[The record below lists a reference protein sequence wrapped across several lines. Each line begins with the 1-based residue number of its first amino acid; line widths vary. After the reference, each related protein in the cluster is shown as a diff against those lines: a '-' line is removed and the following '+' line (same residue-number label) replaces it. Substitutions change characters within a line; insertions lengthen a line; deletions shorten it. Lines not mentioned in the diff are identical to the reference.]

1 MTDSRRGSG
10 ETPEELANVVRDKA
24 RSAATLA
31 LRTGLEDIE
40 DRHGQYV
47 ADKVAALVDVAGV
60 FAGLNDPVTARR
72 GRPQPEDDEPYEF
85 KPVGSL

>member
-10 ETPEELANVVRDKA
+10 ETPEELANALRDQA
-24 RSAATLA
+24 RSAATSA
-31 LRTGLEDIE
+31 LRAGLEDIE
-40 DRHGQYV
+40 DRYGQHV
-47 ADKVAALVDVAGV
+47 ADRVVTLVDVDGV
-60 FAGLNDPVTARR
+60 FAGLDDPVTARR

>member
-10 ETPEELANVVRDKA
+10 ESPEELANALRDQA
-24 RSAATLA
+24 RSAATQA

-40 DRHGQYV
+40 DRHGQHV
-47 ADKVAALVDVAGV
+47 ADEVAALVDVDGV
-60 FAGLNDPVTARR
+60 FAGLDDPVTARR
-72 GRPQPEDDEPYEF
+72 AQPEDDGPYEF

>member
-10 ETPEELANVVRDKA
+10 ETPEELASALRDQA
-24 RSAATLA
+24 RSAATTA

-40 DRHGQYV
+40 DRHGQHV
-47 ADKVAALVDVAGV
+47 ADEVAALVDVDGV
-60 FAGLNDPVTARR
+60 FAGLNDPVPARR